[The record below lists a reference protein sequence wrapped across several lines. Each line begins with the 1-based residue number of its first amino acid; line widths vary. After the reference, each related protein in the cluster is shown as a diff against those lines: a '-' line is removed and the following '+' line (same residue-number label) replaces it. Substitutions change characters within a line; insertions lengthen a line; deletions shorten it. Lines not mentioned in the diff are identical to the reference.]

1 MTSPI
6 AKTTSAANS
15 HHADPESYTIKQIHS
30 LALAMLISAP
40 LLACS
45 EPPAPPAAPAPPV
58 AMKES
63 PKGFIGRQ
71 VEKAIGQAREELR
84 TQNISI
90 SDGININVN
99 GH

>member
-1 MTSPI
+1 M
-6 AKTTSAANS
+6 
-15 HHADPESYTIKQIHS
+15 KQIHS

-45 EPPAPPAAPAPPV
+45 EPPAPPAAPAAPAPPV